1 MSWTSALAYT
11 VTPKSGPMRQ
21 LRSLED
27 ARSALIND
35 LPADRK
41 KAPHWLQAGL
51 LVVEASESGAAADIA
66 AATEA
71 LVKALDAEGWMT
83 RSPAA

>member
-1 MSWTSALAYT
+1 MTWTSALTYT
-11 VTPKSGPMRQ
+11 ITPKSGPVRQ
-21 LRSLED
+21 LTTLED

-41 KAPHWLQAGL
+41 KTPHWLQAGQ
-51 LVVEASESGAAADIA
+51 LVVAASESGTPADVA

-71 LVKALDAEGWMT
+71 LVRALDTDGWMSH
-83 RSPAA
+83 SPAP

>member
-1 MSWTSALAYT
+1 MSWTSTLTYT
-11 VTPKSGPMRQ
+11 ITPKSGPIRQ
-21 LRSLED
+21 LTTLED

-41 KAPHWLQAGL
+41 KTPHWLQAGL
-51 LVVEASESGAAADIA
+51 LVVAAGESGRLDDVA

-71 LVKALDAEGWMT
+71 LVKALDADGWMT
-83 RSPAA
+83 HPPAP